1 MCGEFRA
8 CARCKVVRETPH
20 FDERVDYMHKNGHT
34 VLMCAAARKSI
45 RYDDIG
51 RIDAPQ
57 ICALPGVLDNISR
70 EGCKVHYPFPVVI
83 DLDSDYEIR
92 VMPSHISGEMHKTAF
107 TLLCHPRWVKEDR
120 GATEIGFSILRS
132 PDSVYLSEYV
142 AGLSDAA
149 DEQRVENQIV
159 GSVCQVV

>member
-1 MCGEFRA
+1 
-8 CARCKVVRETPH
+8 
-20 FDERVDYMHKNGHT
+20 MHKNGHT
-34 VLMCAAARKSI
+34 VIMCAAARKSI

-83 DLDSDYEIR
+83 DLDSDYEIK
-92 VMPSHISGEMHKTAF
+92 VMPSRITGEARKTAF
-107 TLLCHPRWVKEDR
+107 TLLCHPRWVKEDK

-132 PDSVYLSEYV
+132 PDSVHLFDYV

-149 DEQRVENQIV
+149 DEQTVEKQIV

>member
-1 MCGEFRA
+1 
-8 CARCKVVRETPH
+8 
-20 FDERVDYMHKNGHT
+20 
-34 VLMCAAARKSI
+34 
-45 RYDDIG
+45 
-51 RIDAPQ
+51 
-57 ICALPGVLDNISR
+57 
-70 EGCKVHYPFPVVI
+70 
-83 DLDSDYEIR
+83 
-92 VMPSHISGEMHKTAF
+92 MPSHISGEMHKTAF